1 MAGVRFFGIRHH
13 GPGSARR
20 LVQALE
26 RLQPRQ
32 VLIEGPADLS
42 HLMPAL
48 VHPEARPPLALLAYA
63 EDDPSRASFWP
74 FEVYSPEYQAIR
86 WAVQHGAAVQFIDL
100 PSTVVLAR
108 DPEQRAVASG
118 LRGDP
123 LAALAQA
130 AGHEDPE
137 SWWNDMFELAG
148 EEVDAFAAIDNAMG
162 TLREGQPAEGD
173 DLARE
178 AQMRLAIADA
188 ARGDGPVA
196 VVCGAWHVPALAA
209 PMPKAA
215 DREALKG
222 LARVKTRA
230 TWVPWTTLRMA
241 RGTGYGAGVPAPG
254 WYRHLWDQGPGQA
267 AQVRWVARIGAAL
280 RTAGHLVSTASLI
293 EVQRLA
299 VSLAAL
305 RARPAPGFEEL
316 REASVA
322 CLMGG
327 APEQW
332 ALIEAELLLGNS
344 VGTIPP
350 GLPLAPLLEDLERQ
364 QRATRLKPE
373 AFARELAV
381 DLRTDSGAARSVL
394 LHRLG
399 MLGVPWGRLGSA
411 GRSRGTFREIWQL
424 AWAPELAV
432 ALVENLVW
440 GPTIAA
446 AASARLTDSMARAA
460 TLADLAG
467 AVEAALT
474 ADLPGAA
481 TAGISLLQTMAART
495 DDAAALL
502 AALPALVETL
512 RYGTARDIDPAPL
525 AALAERVALQAA
537 LALPY
542 AARNLDAT
550 AAAALMQVLMGA
562 HRAVALAEF
571 PEALRQAWSEALA
584 TLSAAPQTARQIAGC
599 ATRLIY
605 EAGEISSDT
614 AAGRIGLALSPG
626 VPVADAA
633 AWFEGF
639 FSGAGPRLIHDDPLR
654 AAVDHWM
661 LALEEEDFVAAL
673 PLFRRAFSGMGR
685 SERQMLMQAVLSGR
699 AAAQAGATGENPV
712 WAAHLANLTRIVTGG
727 GYP

>member
-1 MAGVRFFGIRHH
+1 M
-13 GPGSARR
+13 
-20 LVQALE
+20 E
-26 RLQPRQ
+26 
-32 VLIEGPADLS
+32 
-42 HLMPAL
+42 
-48 VHPEARPPLALLAYA
+48 
-63 EDDPSRASFWP
+63 
-74 FEVYSPEYQAIR
+74 
-86 WAVQHGAAVQFIDL
+86 HGAAVQFIDL

-108 DPEQRAVASG
+108 DPGARPEPAAG

-137 SWWNDMFELAG
+137 SWWNDMFEPAG
-148 EEVDAFAAIDNAMG
+148 DEVDAFAAIDKAMG
-162 TLREGQPAEGD
+162 ALREGQPAEGD
-173 DLARE
+173 DLPRE
-178 AQMRLAIADA
+178 AQMRLAIAEA

-196 VVCGAWHVPALAA
+196 VVCGAWHVPALSA
-209 PMPKAA
+209 PVPRAA

-222 LARVKTRA
+222 LAKVKTRA

-254 WYRHLWDQGPGQA
+254 RYRHLWDQGPGQA

-280 RTAGHLVSTASLI
+280 RTAGQLVSTASLI
-293 EVQRLA
+293 DVQRLA

-332 ALIEAELLLGNS
+332 SLIEAELLPGNS

-373 AFARELAV
+373 ALARELAV
-381 DLRTDSGAARSVL
+381 DLRSDSGAARSVL
-394 LHRLG
+394 LHRLAL
-399 MLGVPWGRLGSA
+399 LGVPWGRLGSA

-424 AWAPELAV
+424 AWEPELAV
-432 ALVENLVW
+432 ALVENLAR

-446 AASARLTDSMARAA
+446 AASARLTESMARAA

-550 AAAALMQVLMGA
+550 AAAALMQVLTGA

-571 PEALRQAWSEALA
+571 PQALRQAWGEALA
-584 TLSAAPQTARQIAGC
+584 TLSTAPQTAWLIAGA

-614 AAGRIGLALSPG
+614 TAGRIGLALSPG
-626 VPVADAA
+626 VPVPDAA

-639 FSGAGPRLIHDDPLR
+639 FSGAGPRLIHDDTLR
-654 AAVDHWM
+654 AAVDQWM
-661 LALEEEDFVAAL
+661 LALEEADFVAAL
-673 PLFRRAFSGMGR
+673 PLFCRAFSGMGR

-699 AAAQAGATGENPV
+699 AAAQAEATGETPL
-712 WAAHLANLTRIVTGG
+712 WAAHLANLTRILTGG